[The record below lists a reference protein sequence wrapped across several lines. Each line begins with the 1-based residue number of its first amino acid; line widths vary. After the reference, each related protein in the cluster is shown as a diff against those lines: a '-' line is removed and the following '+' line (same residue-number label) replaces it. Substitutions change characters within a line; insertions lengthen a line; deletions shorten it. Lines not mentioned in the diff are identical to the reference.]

1 MNTSIPRRPRRFPRV
16 AAGRRIGLIAVL
28 VLAGLAR
35 AAAEAGAGIY
45 VGAALGSAS
54 PEPGRFLPSIA
65 ILVLATFG
73 LRLLQAGFSEQLG
86 QSFICQVRLRLLD
99 AVPTLPKADRA
110 TDGSQL
116 GRLVSDLNALR
127 NWVSLGFAQMLS
139 GSVALITLLGILAIT
154 APTAFWIACVCVA
167 GVTLAAVGVTP
178 LLRGQIRKVRRIR
191 GRLTQQVVKAV
202 LDPDASSVP
211 RGVSRLQR
219 KLTPAAVHQS
229 ILTACLRRSTELMH
243 GLVLILVA
251 VVFASGRLDAHPT
264 FHPVTT
270 LLFLGLV
277 ATALREI
284 VHAWS
289 HRLAFLESRRRIV
302 RRLRSARAT
311 DSETTP
317 SAQEPVPATEPAA
330 IERA

>member
-1 MNTSIPRRPRRFPRV
+1 MSALIPRRPRRFPRV
-16 AAGRRIGLIAVL
+16 AAGRRTGLIALL

-86 QSFICQVRLRLLD
+86 QSFISQVRLRLLD
-99 AVPTLPKADRA
+99 AGPALPKTDRA

-139 GSVALITLLGILAIT
+139 GSVALITLLSILAIT
-154 APTAFWIACVCVA
+154 APTTFWMACVCVA
-167 GVTLAAVGVTP
+167 GVTLTTVGITP
-178 LLRGQIRKVRRIR
+178 LLRGQIRRVRRIR

-202 LDPDASSVP
+202 LNPDASSMP
-211 RGVSRLQR
+211 RGISRLQR
-219 KLTPAAVHQS
+219 QLTPAAVHQS

-243 GLVLILVA
+243 GFVLFLVA
-251 VVFASGRLDAHPT
+251 VVFASGRSDTHPT

-302 RRLRSARAT
+302 RRLRSAQAT

-317 SAQEPVPATEPAA
+317 STLVPAHAVEPPAA
-330 IERA
+330 ARA